1 MNTFV
6 RDGFGCASA
15 DSSIGRPIFPNAYP
29 PHVTQDLHIANFTS
43 CVDPSPFLHS
53 SARNIPS
60 NLVNLDFAD
69 QDNTLAKRQGRAILT
84 DDQARIIFKYKPSP
98 FAKDRGRAGALAR
111 AFGVSVKTIRDI
123 WIGRTWY
130 RATFDLDPG
139 KQDEVPNRLHK
150 KPGRPRGAK
159 DSKPRTKKAR
169 LYSECGLESSGIDCA
184 LQGEEDSSGS
194 SSSQDSDDGEQPG
207 EPHHAPD
214 RPGEPHRAS
223 DGPVPQHAS
232 GEPAN
237 ANDVQLRS
245 PVAEHHQLP
254 ESIPS
259 CEPSKERLDEPE
271 SDTFTRWLTQP
282 IGSSPIERDPFHDDW
297 PFWSRLNMGLQR
309 VEPDEP
315 PQPSKI

>member
-159 DSKPRTKKAR
+159 DSKPRTKKAKKT
-169 LYSECGLESSGIDCA
+169 LPDPQVLKTPTMA
-184 LQGEEDSSGS
+184 
-194 SSSQDSDDGEQPG
+194 SSQESHIMPQIDQES
-207 EPHHAPD
+207 HT
-214 RPGEPHRAS
+214 
-223 DGPVPQHAS
+223 VPQMDQCHNMPRVSPPMQMMFNYDHRWQNTTSFQSPFPAAS
-232 GEPAN
+232 QAKSAWMN
-237 ANDVQLRS
+237 QKVTRS
-245 PVAEHHQLP
+245 HDGSL
-254 ESIPS
+254 S
-259 CEPSKERLDEPE
+259 L
-271 SDTFTRWLTQP
+271 SDHR
-282 IGSSPIERDPFHDDW
+282 
-297 PFWSRLNMGLQR
+297 RLNETLSTTTGHFGA
-309 VEPDEP
+309 V
-315 PQPSKI
+315 